1 MKASLI
7 LVLLIVPLMT
17 AGAQPIVTVHPDG
30 WCTISYLTTVNETIM
45 ELPIYGDPN
54 LLIVTDED
62 GLPLNFTLEDGRLVV
77 DAVASGQINVT
88 YETQSLTS
96 KEGAVWTLNFS
107 WNAGFVVVRLEGG
120 PNIVGLSSIPEEIR
134 EGDNYLEIAMR
145 SPFYLDY
152 VYVTPAQSSRVATD
166 SILIIAAVAITL
178 ILATLLLIKVK
189 KKREEIPLH
198 EFDSTDL
205 RILSSIG
212 EGVLLSDLR
221 ERLSIPK
228 TTLWRR
234 TKRLEEKGLVEIEKR
249 SYGSFLKI
257 TRKGKIVLDEIERQ
271 KS

>member
-1 MKASLI
+1 MKTSLI

-30 WCTISYLTTVNETIM
+30 WCTISYLTTVNETVM

-54 LLIVTDED
+54 LLIITDED
-62 GLPLNFTLEDGRLVV
+62 GLPLNFTLEDGKLMV
-77 DAVASGQINVT
+77 DAVTSSQINVT

-96 KEGAVWTLNFS
+96 KKGAVWTLNFS
-107 WNAGFVVVRLEGG
+107 WNAGFVVVRLEEG
-120 PNIVGLSSIPEEIR
+120 PDIVGLSSIPEEIR
-134 EGDNYLEIAMR
+134 EKGNYLEIVMK

-152 VYVTPAQSSRVATD
+152 VYITPARSSRVVID
-166 SILIIAAVAITL
+166 SILIIVTVVIAL
-178 ILATLLLIKVK
+178 ILVTLLFLEVR

-212 EGVLLSDLR
+212 GGVLLSDLR
-221 ERLSIPK
+221 EMLSIPK

-249 SYGSFLKI
+249 SYGSFVKI
-257 TRKGKIVLDEIERQ
+257 TRKGKIILDEIERR
-271 KS
+271 KG